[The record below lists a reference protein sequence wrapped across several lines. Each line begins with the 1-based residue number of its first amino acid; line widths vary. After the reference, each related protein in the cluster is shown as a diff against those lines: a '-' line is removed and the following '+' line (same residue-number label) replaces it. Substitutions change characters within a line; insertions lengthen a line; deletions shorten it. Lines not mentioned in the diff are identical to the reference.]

1 MNMRTRKEILE
12 DRNVVYEGIFQMSGG
27 NLAILEVLLDIR
39 ELLLDNFNSEKYNV
53 NKEEWRTNPN
63 ILMPETKEKYYR

>member
-12 DRNVVYEGIFQMSGG
+12 DRKVVWEGIFQTSGG

-39 ELLLDNFNSEKYNV
+39 DLLNNLNSEKYSSNKRDWKKNSKIINV
-53 NKEEWRTNPN
+53 
-63 ILMPETKEKYYR
+63 

>member
-39 ELLLDNFNSEKYNV
+39 DLLNNLNSEKYSSNKRDWKKNSKIINV
-53 NKEEWRTNPN
+53 
-63 ILMPETKEKYYR
+63 